1 MMLSDWIK
9 KVELDKQKAPT
20 TSGKPQEPVSVN
32 EVVDTSPVE
41 KAGADVP
48 TAPQTLEVTPLVVMC
63 HYKNA
68 EMTTMSVKT
77 LLKTNPWVKKVLLVD
92 TSEEQ
97 DAPVDLDKR
106 VQIVPLKGAVHANG
120 VQKALDWAKSK
131 LYAGCKKGK
140 DKWVLLLDSDV
151 LFDHDVSGIIK
162 KAQDDGNVLVG
173 HEHPKRNNIYGM
185 LVLPRI
191 HPAFCL
197 MNISWLLRNDI
208 PFTDWK
214 RIKPLNMA
222 PLSNKPGDWDVKK
235 VHDEGLDRLYDVG
248 GTMYEDVLKKGGK
261 IWNLGLIWEW
271 NSDKEKKPETVYH
284 IGCVSWAPNDE
295 KVVWAKKKAEEICSV
310 V

>member
-1 MMLSDWIK
+1 
-9 KVELDKQKAPT
+9 
-20 TSGKPQEPVSVN
+20 
-32 EVVDTSPVE
+32 
-41 KAGADVP
+41 
-48 TAPQTLEVTPLVVMC
+48 
-63 HYKNA
+63 
-68 EMTTMSVKT
+68 
-77 LLKTNPWVKKVLLVD
+77 
-92 TSEEQ
+92 
-97 DAPVDLDKR
+97 
-106 VQIVPLKGAVHANG
+106 
-120 VQKALDWAKSK
+120 
-131 LYAGCKKGK
+131 
-140 DKWVLLLDSDV
+140 
-151 LFDHDVSGIIK
+151 
-162 KAQDDGNVLVG
+162 
-173 HEHPKRNNIYGM
+173 
-185 LVLPRI
+185 
-191 HPAFCL
+191 

-235 VHDEGLDRLYDVG
+235 VHDEGWDRLYDVG